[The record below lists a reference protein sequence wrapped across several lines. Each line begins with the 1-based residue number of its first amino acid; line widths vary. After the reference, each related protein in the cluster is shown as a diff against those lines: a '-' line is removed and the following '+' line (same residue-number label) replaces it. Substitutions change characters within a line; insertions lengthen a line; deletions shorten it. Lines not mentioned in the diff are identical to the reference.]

1 MQTIRFEMIARAEQP
16 ICHAQETIG
25 NQSIFARKK
34 VRLPGG
40 EFAMVPYLSGDMV
53 RHALREAAAYGT
65 LHAAGLLDDPQ
76 LSEGAL
82 RLLLVGG
89 MVTGKGDAAVINL
102 DRYREL
108 VALFPPLAL
117 LGGCT
122 DNRPV
127 PGQINVDEGNV
138 ICSETWHL
146 TPPWVVEWCKGDQKT
161 GRPAEAIGSCRA
173 LVEEVQRVRMDPT
186 LFPEKVKLLS
196 DNAKAN
202 VQGRLL
208 KSEKAHEDADSK
220 AKAESKS
227 TMMPRTH
234 ERLVQG
240 SLLWFGIE
248 ARTYTDLEFD
258 CLAFS
263 IACLLNNFRLGGKGG
278 TGHGRLQLL
287 AGARLHFQPGAVSI
301 DAVGSELAPKTGELY
316 KAHVASRKEELKA
329 WLQSAINS

>member
-1 MQTIRFEMIARAEQP
+1 MQQTRFEMIVRAVEP

-25 NQSIFARKK
+25 NQSIFARKT
-34 VRLPGG
+34 VRLRGG
-40 EFAMVPYLSGDMV
+40 DRVQVPYISGDAI
-53 RHALREAAAYGT
+53 RHQLREAAAYGT

-82 RLLLVGG
+82 RLMFNGG
-89 MVTGKGDAAVINL
+89 MVTGRGDASVINM

-127 PGQINVDEGNV
+127 PGQINVDEGNL
-138 ICSETWHL
+138 ICAEMVHL
-146 TPPWVVEWCKGDQKT
+146 MPPWVTEWLKSNGE
-161 GRPAEAIGSCRA
+161 RIESCRA
-173 LVEEVQRVRMDPT
+173 SVEEVQRVRMDAT

-196 DNAKAN
+196 DNARAN
-202 VQGRLL
+202 VQGRML
-208 KSEKAHEDADSK
+208 KSEAAHESADSK

-227 TMMPRTH
+227 AMMPRTH

-240 SLLWFGIE
+240 TLLWVGIE
-248 ARTYTDLEFD
+248 ARTYTDLEWD
-258 CLAFS
+258 CFCYAV
-263 IACLLNNFRLGGKGG
+263 ACLLSNFRVGGKAG
-278 TGHGRLQLL
+278 TGHGRLEFV
-287 AGARLHFQPGAVSI
+287 AGSRIHFNPGTVQA

-316 KAHVASRKEELKA
+316 KAHVASRKDELKA